1 MSLTALLVVSHT
13 HWDREWYLSFQQFR
27 AKLVEMMDALLALL
41 EREPRFTSFTLDGQ
55 TILLEDYLEVRPERR
70 AEIREWVRQGRLL
83 VGPWYTSPDEFLVS
97 AEALI
102 RNLML
107 GRRIAAELGGPMK
120 KVGYLPDSFGQMPQM
135 PQILRG
141 FGIGAAIFWRGVGD
155 EPGQT
160 EFRWKAPDGSTVLAV
175 HLPEGY
181 GNAGDLPTERE
192 ALVER
197 LAGVREQLA
206 AGATT
211 DHLLLMNG
219 GDHKWPQE
227 NLPQVLALA
236 NEALEDTTLI
246 QGTLLDYIAAV
257 EEADPPLPTMEGE
270 LRCAKYAYLLPGTL
284 SSRMPLK
291 QRNAAVQTLL
301 EKWAEP
307 FSAFAELGNWET
319 GKLVDWEPSARP
331 LIWQAWKYLLQNQAH
346 DSICGCNVDAVQRD
360 MEVRFAWAEEIGEEV
375 IRRSL
380 QAIAGR
386 IDTAAPTEIPLTLIV
401 VFNPLNVPR
410 SDVVTISFQPLTSL
424 KDGTFVVAD
433 SEGHTVPHE
442 ILSGEPL
449 EVFSTDASREEFAE
463 FMQMIEGGEVFD
475 LRITSL
481 DLTPLEAGA
490 LGVSATL
497 VKKETAPEVDFGAIK
512 RRIQAVLD
520 DETWQR
526 FCVQA
531 YFAPQVQLSFLAEN
545 VPGCG
550 YKTYAILNLHR
561 PTSSISG
568 SKIALRGLR
577 ATAVASRLWPGSGDP
592 GRAKLDLL
600 SIENEFYVV
609 EADPTD
615 GTLTITDKETSLT
628 YRGCN
633 RFVDEGE
640 AGDLYWHESPARD
653 EMVHGPVEPPQITV
667 TEGPLGT
674 ALRVEMV
681 YSLPTGL
688 TDDRG
693 ARSEQRVSCP
703 IVSEICLRP
712 GMRRIDIRT
721 EVENQAVN
729 HRLRVHFPTLIE
741 TERSCAE
748 GAFGVVERPVEIPSG
763 EGWVEQPV
771 GTHPQGSFVVASD
784 GTKGLMVINR
794 GLPEYEFLPSTSLRT
809 GPGEVGVTVAL
820 TLLRCVERLS
830 RGAEVLTPLAQCPGR
845 QTFEYALLPHVG
857 DWREAALYH
866 EAHAFN
872 APLRALVTDL
882 HEGVLPAELSF
893 ASVES
898 VGLVVSAVKVAEAG
912 DGLILRLYNPTPR
925 EVEGRVRLWRPFV
938 QAYLVRL
945 DEEEIEP
952 LARQPDGG
960 VTIQVSQN
968 EATTI
973 KFSLKEERSCYN
985 TK

>member
-1 MSLTALLVVSHT
+1 MLLVSHT

-55 TILLEDYLEVRPERR
+55 TVLLEDFLEVRPEKR
-70 AEIREWVRQGRLL
+70 ADIRERVRQGRLL
-83 VGPWYTSPDEFLVS
+83 VGPWYTVPDEFLVS

-107 GRRIAAELGGPMK
+107 GHRIANEFGEAM
-120 KVGYLPDSFGQMPQM
+120 KVGYLPDSFGQTAQL
-135 PQILRG
+135 PQILQG
-141 FGIGAAIFWRGVGD
+141 FGIRAAVFWRGVGD
-155 EPGQT
+155 EPGKS
-160 EFRWKAPDGSTVLAV
+160 EFRWRAPDGSTVLAV

-181 GNAGDLPTERE
+181 GNGADLPAEGE

-206 AGATT
+206 ASATT
-211 DHLLLMNG
+211 DYLLLMNG

-227 NLPQVLALA
+227 NLPQALALA
-236 NEALEDTTLI
+236 NEVLEDATLV
-246 QGTLLDYIAAV
+246 QGILPDYITAV
-257 EEADPPLPTMEGE
+257 EEADPPLPTVEGE

-291 QRNAAVQTLL
+291 QHNAAIQTLL
-301 EKWAEP
+301 ERWAEP
-307 FSAFAELGNWET
+307 FAAWAWMLRHPCPRG
-319 GKLVDWEPSARP
+319 L
-331 LIWQAWKYLLQNQAH
+331 LWQAWKYLLQNQAH

-375 IRRSL
+375 VKRSL

-386 IDTAAPTEIPLTLIV
+386 IDTAAPTEIPLIPIV

-410 SDVVTISFQPLTSL
+410 SDVATISFQPLTSL
-424 KDGTFVVAD
+424 KDGTFAVAD
-433 SEGHTVPHE
+433 SEGRIVPHE
-442 ILSGEPL
+442 MLSGEPL
-449 EVFSTDASREEFAE
+449 EVFSTEASREEFAE

-481 DLTPLEAGA
+481 DFSPLGTDR
-490 LGVSATL
+490 LKVTGTL
-497 VKKETAPEVDFGAIK
+497 VKKEMATEIDFGAIK
-512 RRIQAVLD
+512 RRIQAVLE

-526 FCVQA
+526 FSVQA
-531 YFAPQVQLSFLAEN
+531 CFAPQVQLSFLAEN

-550 YKTYAILNLHR
+550 YKTYAIY
-561 PTSSISG
+561 PTSSIQQPAS
-568 SKIALRGLR
+568 SIQHR
-577 ATAVASRLWPGSGDP
+577 AS
-592 GRAKLDLL
+592 

-615 GTLTITDKETSLT
+615 GTLTITDKETGLV

-653 EMVHGPVEPPQITV
+653 EVVHGPVEPPQITV

-674 ALRVEMV
+674 TLRVEMV

-693 ARSEQRVSCP
+693 ARSEERASCL
-703 IVSEICLRP
+703 IVSEIRLWS
-712 GMRRIDIRT
+712 GVQRIDVCT
-721 EVENQAVN
+721 EVENQAGN
-729 HRLRVHFPTLIE
+729 HRLRVHFPTPIE

-748 GAFGVVERPVEIPSG
+748 GAFGTVERPVDIPLG
-763 EGWVEQPV
+763 EGWVERPV
-771 GTHPQGSFVVASD
+771 GTHPQGSFIVADD
-784 GTKGLMVINR
+784 GTEGLMVINR
-794 GLPEYEFLPSTSLRT
+794 GLPEYEFLPLASSFDRLRT
-809 GPGEVGVTVAL
+809 PLRARPGEAGVTVAL

-830 RGAEVLTPLAQCPGR
+830 RGAEVLTPLAQCQGW
-845 QTFEYALLPHVG
+845 QAFEYALLPHGG
-857 DWREAALYH
+857 DWRETALYH

-872 APLRALVTDL
+872 APLKALVTDL
-882 HEGVLPAELSF
+882 HEGPLPAELSF
-893 ASVES
+893 ASVEPTS
-898 VGLVVSAVKVAEAG
+898 LVVSAIKAAEAG
-912 DGLILRLYNPTPR
+912 GSLILRLYNPTAR
-925 EVEGRVRLWRPFV
+925 EVEGRVRLWRPFA
-938 QAYLVRL
+938 QAHLVRL
-945 DEEEIEP
+945 DEERIET

-960 VTIQVSQN
+960 VMVQVGRN
-968 EATTI
+968 EAITI
-973 KFSLKEERSCYN
+973 KFSFKEDER
-985 TK
+985 